1 MENAAGYEVS
11 GNIARPPD
19 ASGHGNGVAIA
30 TNDPSFKH
38 PLPLPYSWVGNS
50 LVSDFRSLG
59 CLHVWRVPV
68 WFGRTVWELWLL
80 GEQRGNVLVEI
91 TVTFRL
97 CRPSPI

>member
-38 PLPLPYSWVGNS
+38 PLPHSYS
-50 LVSDFRSLG
+50 
-59 CLHVWRVPV
+59 
-68 WFGRTVWELWLL
+68 
-80 GEQRGNVLVEI
+80 
-91 TVTFRL
+91 
-97 CRPSPI
+97 